1 MSYTSSTAGHYKG
14 SLKFP
19 DETGQIKTWYMILT
33 LNDSGEWISHGYT
46 DNTFTKFDNAFTTIG
61 TYSSDGVI
69 TAIGDDSFHASISGE
84 KIIMDGGIG
93 SFTKFSSVDYS
104 KNVIGEY
111 RGKTDG
117 KDIYCKLSVDES
129 TYSMKSYTD
138 NTYSTE
144 SDDFNYSG
152 SSYIVGYD
160 IVGFVRN
167 ESGDDYL
174 LTATTTDNFE
184 SITIDDFYSSTLTK
198 VRSSNPTEQEEPTS
212 TVVEEEES
220 SDSDLTSPVTVAHFA
235 SRLKRL
241 KEASSEDAPVVKISV
256 TDCTESNISV
266 LYKALKVYEKTDS
279 SGNPQPTILVDLDL
293 TQSTGL
299 TKIPCKT
306 FFGGES
312 AEYDWKLAAAALYKI
327 ELPESLTEI
336 EYHAFWSCRLESV
349 LIPKSLRKIW
359 YGAFSNC
366 QGLEEIVLPADIEYI
381 DNAVFSWTR
390 AKISFDQEATF
401 DADKYRYF
409 MTDYGALVSVCKWSG
424 TEVLG
429 YRLVEWNNI
438 SGDVIIPD
446 NILQVGADA
455 LGGYYDVTSIKVP
468 STVESF
474 GYQNLNK
481 DCNTVLLKSVTLEA
495 AEGKKWIWEDSSVD
509 LSDSAAVAELFKNPD
524 SFDFDQYSY
533 YFCQV
538 SEDYEKGTS
547 LFVLKQSDMTNVKVH
562 VRALY
567 ADITVTSSDG
577 VLDNAN
583 HTYYSFWDDYEW
595 LDDSDLESGGSVSY
609 TIKLN
614 DGYHFVVEVYGDEKY
629 FTTTSIND
637 AWKAGNGNP
646 QGTLY
651 QEVPYKYCTNFKAGS
666 TYRVTVSRDS
676 SASPTYKII
685 YKEILSE

>member
-1 MSYTSSTAGHYKG
+1 
-14 SLKFP
+14 
-19 DETGQIKTWYMILT
+19 MILT

-46 DNTFTKFDNAFTTIG
+46 DNTFTESDNADSPGTIG

-69 TAIGDDSFHASISGE
+69 TDIYGDSFHASISGG

-138 NTYSTE
+138 NTYTTE
-144 SDDFNYSG
+144 SDYFDYSG

-160 IVGFVRN
+160 IVGFVHN
-167 ESGDDYL
+167 EYGDDYL
-174 LTATTTDNFE
+174 VTATTTDNFE
-184 SITIDDFYSSTLTK
+184 SITIDDFYSGTLTK

-220 SDSDLTSPVTVAHFA
+220 SDTDLTSPVTVAHFA

-279 SGNPQPTILVDLDL
+279 SGNPQPTLLVDLDL

-349 LIPKSLRKIW
+349 SIPKSLRKIW

-366 QGLEEIVLPADIEYI
+366 RGLEEIVLPADIEYI

-390 AKISFDQEATF
+390 AKISFDQEAKF

-409 MTDYGALVSVCKWSG
+409 MTDYGALVRVCKWSETDG
-424 TEVLG
+424 TIKVLG

-438 SGDVIIPD
+438 SGDVTIPD
-446 NILQVGADA
+446 NILQVGTDA

-481 DCNTVLLKSVTLEA
+481 DSNTVLLKSVTLEA

-533 YFCQV
+533 DFCQV

-614 DGYHFVVEVYGDEKY
+614 HGYHFVVEVYGDEKY

-646 QGTLY
+646 KGTLY
-651 QEVPYKYCTNFKAGS
+651 QEVPYNYCTNFKAGS